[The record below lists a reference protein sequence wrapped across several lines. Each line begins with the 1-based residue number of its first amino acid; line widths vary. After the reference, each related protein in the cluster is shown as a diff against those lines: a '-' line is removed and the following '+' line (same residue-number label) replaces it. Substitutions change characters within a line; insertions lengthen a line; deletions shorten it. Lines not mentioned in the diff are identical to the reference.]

1 MEKKHVFTLG
11 IFCVVRVP
19 VFLLASYSEYNGSVV
34 NIVFYVTSSFAFLAF
49 ATVKVRYQIPKRM
62 YPSLEERVL
71 GTMKKVRQIGQSARH
86 FQIKSNQKSFIS
98 SIRNNKYLIIK
109 R

>member
-1 MEKKHVFTLG
+1 MKQTKAKKSHAS
-11 IFCVVRVP
+11 VP
-19 VFLLASYSEYNGSVV
+19 LHKYN
-34 NIVFYVTSSFAFLAF
+34 NIDMR
-49 ATVKVRYQIPKRM
+49 KKW
-62 YPSLEERVL
+62 
-71 GTMKKVRQIGQSARH
+71 TMKKVRQIGQSARH